1 MFNKNENSIWKKF
14 LQRYKWIIVTV
25 SILYV
30 KGFIFTL
37 FISLDNGIFNM
48 SGIGINLYLILA
60 HLSIV
65 GIIILP
71 ALMVKEKNRF
81 KYVLIIDI
89 LYTLLI
95 ILDLWVYRG
104 TGHLLELKFL
114 LLNEE
119 FNTLNKSIINPRIRD
134 IVFLIDFW
142 ILFQHKKI
150 FHEIKCKRNIV
161 KSLSLII
168 LCCIIVGSYHYL
180 FDIKDISKG
189 KVRFMQEEWQGSW
202 NPYTRIL
209 NRSIIGNHIYEDYKA
224 VKKSLRKTNYNDIN
238 EINEW
243 LIWNNEKLEDNEY
256 KGLAKGKNVVF
267 LQIEA
272 LENFVINR
280 KVFGEEIT
288 PNLNKLIK
296 DNLYFKNIYEQNNA
310 GNSIDMDMMAASGVL
325 PLGDVITY
333 LEYPEVKYYSL
344 PRLLNNEGY
353 NTILTHAERAGDWN
367 FSEAGK
373 SAAGY
378 KTIWD
383 IRDYDIDERVGFGLS
398 DRSFYIQFIDKISK
412 EEEPFL
418 AVLPTLS
425 SHGPF
430 DINKKYRELD
440 LPSEL
445 DKNRLGGYFQSI
457 HYADKQIGL
466 FFQLLKEKDLLDN
479 TIVVIY
485 GDHGGVHKY
494 YMEDVEAS
502 NIEGSWWQEKDSKI
516 PLIICGSDMP
526 NKTIEFHGGQI
537 DIMPTVSYLLGLDTK
552 GYPMG
557 RNLLNTKR
565 DATVIK
571 DGIVVG
577 SPKDK
582 EEEMLKKAYDIA
594 DKIIK
599 NNYYYKTNK
608 LD

>member
-1 MFNKNENSIWKKF
+1 LNS
-14 LQRYKWIIVTV
+14 YKWITKII
-25 SILYV
+25 SILYI
-30 KGFIFTL
+30 KGFLFAL
-37 FISLDNGIFNM
+37 FISFDNGIFNIN
-48 SGIGINLYLILA
+48 GVGINIFVILA
-60 HLSIV
+60 HLAILGV
-65 GIIILP
+65 FIFPCLMFKGKNLIKYLIIID
-71 ALMVKEKNRF
+71 V
-81 KYVLIIDI
+81 V
-89 LYTLLI
+89 YTLLI

-114 LLNEE
+114 FFKEG
-119 FNTLNKSIINPRIRD
+119 FNTLNKGIINPRIIDIIFVID
-134 IVFLIDFW
+134 IVLLLINY
-142 ILFQHKKI
+142 KKLSGKI
-150 FHEIKCKRNIV
+150 NHVRRVGI
-161 KSLSLII
+161 SLVLIT
-168 LCCIIVGSYHYL
+168 LCITIIGVYHYI
-180 FDIKDISKG
+180 FDIKDLSNG
-189 KVRFMQEEWQGSW
+189 KVRFIQEEWQGSW
-202 NPYTRIL
+202 NPYTKIVY
-209 NRSIIGNHIYEDYKA
+209 RSPIGNHIYEDYKTI
-224 VKKSLRKTNYNDIN
+224 KKLGRKTRNSDIK

-243 LIWNNEKLEDNEY
+243 LAWNKEELKDNEY
-256 KGLAKGKNVVF
+256 KALAKGKNIIF

-272 LENFVINR
+272 LENFVINE
-280 KVFGEEIT
+280 KVFGQEIT

-296 DNLYFKNIYEQNNA
+296 DNLYFKNIHEQNNA

-344 PRLLNNEGY
+344 PRILNKEGY
-353 NTILTHAERAGDWN
+353 NTILTHAEKAGDWN
-367 FSEAGK
+367 FAEAGK

-383 IRDYDIDERVGFGLS
+383 IREYNIDERVGFGLS
-398 DRSFYIQFIDKISK
+398 DRSFYTQFVEKIAK

-418 AVLPTLS
+418 AVLPTLT

-430 DINKKYRELD
+430 DIDEKYRELD
-440 LPSEL
+440 LPKEL

-466 FFQLLKEKDLLDN
+466 FFELLKEKDLLDN

-502 NIEGSWWQEKDSKI
+502 NIEGNWWQEKDSKI
-516 PLIICGSDMP
+516 PLIICGSHIP
-526 NKTIEFHGGQI
+526 SKTIETYGGQI
-537 DIMPTVSYLLGLDTK
+537 DIMPTVAYLLGVDTK
-552 GYPMG
+552 GYQMG

-571 DGIVVG
+571 DGIIVG
-577 SPKDK
+577 NPKED

-599 NNYYYKTNK
+599 NDYYNATNK
-608 LD
+608 MD